1 MSWVVVLIGFVFVFG
16 IFSLLM
22 DTILDTRSYYKA
34 ISTPLYQEH
43 RKVKSEDNIIYS
55 IDLTDSEETY
65 TVL

>member
-1 MSWVVVLIGFVFVFG
+1 
-16 IFSLLM
+16 M